1 VSKVGKAII
10 IGYGKP
16 KRSKKFLLKKSYEWN
31 VDDQVAFAK
40 SVITQC
46 LSELDGTVYS
56 LPKATKQK
64 ALDILDIKNV
74 DHGNGHNCSRAG
86 RDKLM
91 INLQYWQ
98 ACNVIN
104 AIDEGKPKVWYKE
117 YNSFDKDPEIGG
129 FYIKAGDVQTTVLIQ
144 VLHELA
150 HFIQFN
156 LWHSDRQRWKYM
168 RSPHGEGF
176 RAIYKVLRKKYF
188 NDPTVRQNFIND
200 HLLDVHIAEIFGKD
214 ANDHREPLRPLGCK
228 CDDCLDLFEHD
239 LAINK
244 LDEGE

>member
-1 VSKVGKAII
+1 MKN
-10 IGYGKP
+10 
-16 KRSKKFLLKKSYEWN
+16 LKKPYTWN

-74 DHGNGHNCSRAG
+74 DYGNGHNCGRAG

-156 LWHSDRQRWKYM
+156 LWHSDRQRWKHM

-200 HLLDVHIAEIFGKD
+200 IYTV
-214 ANDHREPLRPLGCK
+214 
-228 CDDCLDLFEHD
+228 
-239 LAINK
+239 
-244 LDEGE
+244 